1 MHISRSPYRSGQPSA
16 VTIGSFDGVH
26 LGHQHL
32 IAEVLREAKQR
43 DLMSTVV
50 TFEPQPREFFDPEG
64 APARLSS
71 LADKVRRF
79 RELGVEQLVVLPFDR
94 RLRAMSAA
102 DFVDQV
108 LIEGLQARW
117 VQVGDDFRFG
127 NDRKG
132 DAAFLRQY
140 DFDVAEMPSQRIN
153 GQRVSS
159 TAIRSLLGDGRLREA
174 AAMLGEPYTLSGRVI
189 YGRQLGRTLG
199 VPTANILLA
208 HPKLAMAGVYVVQ
221 ARLNNEWVPGVANL
235 GPKPSVNDPRQ
246 WLEVHLFDVNPD
258 LYGQR
263 LDVQVLHRLRGIER
277 FDTLDALKTQIH
289 ADIQAA
295 RAWFSPSDGSDRAP

>member
-1 MHISRSPYRSGQPSA
+1 MLISRSPHSLGQPSA

-43 DLMSTVV
+43 GLTPTVV
-50 TFEPQPREFFDPEG
+50 TFEPQPREFFDPAG
-64 APARLSS
+64 APVRLSS
-71 LADKVRRF
+71 LTDKVRRF
-79 RELGVEQLVVLPFDR
+79 RALGIEQLVVLPFNR
-94 RLRAMSAA
+94 QLRSMSAA
-102 DFVDQV
+102 DFVEQA
-108 LIEGLQARW
+108 LLLGLQAKW

-140 DFDVAEMPSQRIN
+140 DFDLAEMPSQRIN

-159 TAIRSLLGDGRLREA
+159 TAIRSLLADGQLNEA

-199 VPTANILLA
+199 VPTANLLLA
-208 HPKLAMAGVYVVQ
+208 HPKLAMAGVYV
-221 ARLNNEWVPGVANL
+221 ARVCLNNEWVAGVANL
-235 GPKPSVNDPRQ
+235 GPKPSVNDHRN
-246 WLEVHLFDVNPD
+246 WLEVHLFDVHPD

-263 LDVQVLHRLRGIER
+263 LDVRLLHKLRGIER
-277 FDTLDALKTQIH
+277 FDTLDALKHQIH

>member
-1 MHISRSPYRSGQPSA
+1 MHISRSPYRLGQPSA

-43 DLMSTVV
+43 GLTSTVV

-71 LADKVRRF
+71 LTDKVRRF

-102 DFVDQV
+102 GFVEQI
-108 LIEGLQARW
+108 LLEGLQARW

-159 TAIRSLLGDGRLREA
+159 TAIRSLLGEGELREA

-199 VPTANILLA
+199 VPTANMLLA

-221 ARLNNEWVPGVANL
+221 TRLNNEWVHGVANL
-235 GPKPSVNDPRQ
+235 GPKPSVNDPRY
-246 WLEVHLFDVNPD
+246 WLETHLFDVSPD

-263 LDVQVLHRLRGIER
+263 LDVQLLHRLRGIER
-277 FDTLDALKTQIH
+277 FDTLDALKHQIH

-295 RAWFSPSDGSDRAP
+295 RAWFSPLNGSDRAP